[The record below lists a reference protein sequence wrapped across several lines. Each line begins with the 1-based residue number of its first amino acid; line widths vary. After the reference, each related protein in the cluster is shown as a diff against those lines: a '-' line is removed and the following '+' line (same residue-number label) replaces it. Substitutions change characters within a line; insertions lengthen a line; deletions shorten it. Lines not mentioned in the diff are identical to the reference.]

1 MKLLVG
7 HIPIELSRLMAGFP
21 AASITNSLIVKPCG
35 KRRRREIGLI
45 IPGSY
50 YARSKSKKFMTV
62 LYNELSRVKQIYQ
75 HFDIVIESV
84 SRYIYI

>member
-1 MKLLVG
+1 
-7 HIPIELSRLMAGFP
+7 MAGFI

-35 KRRRREIGLI
+35 KRRREIGLI

-62 LYNELSRVKQIYQ
+62 LYNELSRVKQKYQ

-84 SRYIYI
+84 SRYKPVINS